1 MTQPVEL
8 YNLDL
13 GKSLAPAIRSQLEAV
28 KIGPFTIRFVDD
40 YDQKRQLLSDKGQ
53 FVSNMKLG
61 GGKLE
66 VEEYTLPGKQAPG
79 WVHTATV
86 FHDGTTGV
94 QSILAESPIDDQG
107 LWDLCELLTL
117 FTGRRVTTSVYKER
131 HGMAYA
137 HIGRGMEIFFLSLHA
152 ADKAWPG
159 RQHLVTR
166 GMEMALLNHNQA
178 VSDMIQTQASHY
190 TTALDIVCAKYPS
203 QTRESKEGAK
213 LDKRVKA
220 ALKEKVQEA
229 VGLCEGL
236 TAEQQASFKRILG
249 ARVDQGLSKGF
260 TDKLQDILTDF
271 GATDANPSD
280 PVRERVRFIDSIRNA
295 IIHNGR
301 LPRPEEG
308 ETRHQL
314 GQKVASIVYSVIPEI
329 NCQAFYR
336 VMGMD
341 DEIRQWLKLDSTVMR
356 QYFTDGRLSAGIED
370 VSDISILDKL
380 LRSADKPDSD
390 STETN
395 LTANGEELA

>member
-1 MTQPVEL
+1 MPQPIEL

-13 GKSLAPAIRSQLEAV
+13 GKTLAPAIRLQLESV
-28 KIGPFTIRFVDD
+28 KIGPFTICFVND
-40 YDQKRQLLSDKGQ
+40 YDQKRQLLSEKSQ
-53 FVSNMKLG
+53 LVSNMNFKG
-61 GGKLE
+61 GELE
-66 VEEYTLPGKQAPG
+66 VEEYTIPGKQAPG
-79 WVHTATV
+79 WVQTATV

-94 QSILAESPIDDQG
+94 QSILAESPIDDLG

-137 HIGRGMEIFFLSLHA
+137 HIGRGMEIFFLALHA
-152 ADKAWPG
+152 AEKAWPG
-159 RQHLVTR
+159 RQHLVAQ

-203 QTRESKEGAK
+203 KTRESKEGAK

-220 ALKEKVQEA
+220 ALKAKVQEA
-229 VGLCEGL
+229 VGVCDGL
-236 TAEQQASFKRILG
+236 TGEQQESFKRILG

-260 TDKLQDILTDF
+260 TDKLLDILTDF
-271 GATDANPSD
+271 GAIEESPPV
-280 PVRERVRFIDSIRNA
+280 PVRERVRFIDTIRNA

-301 LPRPEEG
+301 LPRPEQG
-308 ETRHQL
+308 ETRHHV

-341 DEIRQWLKLDSTVMR
+341 DNTRQSLNLDSMVMR
-356 QYFTDGRLSAGIED
+356 QFFTAGQLCAGFDD
-370 VSDISILDKL
+370 VSDISIFDKL
-380 LRSADKPDSD
+380 LRNAEKP
-390 STETN
+390 
-395 LTANGEELA
+395 